1 MTQGGKNYTIKKKRN
16 NIVEES
22 ASVEIRQAV
31 AYNIHR
37 IRKGQKLSIERT
49 AELTGVSKSMLGQIE
64 RGAVNPTITV
74 LAKIADG
81 LHVPLEQLI
90 AHRTEDPVMLY
101 RGVDSMGERLDGGK
115 VICYDLFPYV
125 QDSGSE
131 SRYMSIFLTG
141 VYQAQDQI
149 PHSRVYI
156 TVLSGT
162 VEICCGEE
170 KFTLENRDSLT
181 FPGYLPHRYTNVCNA
196 TVRLI
201 ERIQYKKEQ

>member
-1 MTQGGKNYTIKKKRN
+1 M
-16 NIVEES
+16 
-22 ASVEIRQAV
+22 EIHQAV
-31 AYNIHR
+31 AHNIQR
-37 IRKGQKLSIERT
+37 IRKGQKLSIER
-49 AELTGVSKSMLGQIE
+49 AAALTGVSKSMLGQIE

-90 AHRTEDPVMLY
+90 ANREEDPVLFY
-101 RGVDSMGERLDGGK
+101 RGVDSLGKRLDGGK

-125 QDSGSE
+125 EDSGSE
-131 SRYMSIFLTG
+131 SRYMNIFLTG
-141 VYQAQDQI
+141 VYQAEDKI
-149 PHSRVYI
+149 PNSRVYI

-170 KFTLENRDSLT
+170 NFTLENRDSLT
-181 FPGYLPHRYTNVCNA
+181 FPGYLPHSYTNVCNT